1 MTKDKKSNQIK
12 AEKPQNQHKVQ
23 SSAPSVRL
31 LAKIE
36 IKGQG
41 MPHNILV
48 PATSA
53 QTVQGFMKSMEEK
66 FNKEFK
72 FDQVLIDSQNGQYKV
87 ENQYTIGQCFKDF
100 DNVIVKGTQ
109 SGAKSTP
116 KEKEKVQQ
124 KEKETVA
131 NKT

>member
-12 AEKPQNQHKVQ
+12 AEKPHNQPKVQ
-23 SSAPSVRL
+23 SSGPSVRL

-36 IKGQG
+36 IKGSG

-72 FDQVLIDSQNGQYKV
+72 FDHVLIDSQNGQYKV
-87 ENQYTIGQCFKDF
+87 ESQYTIGQCFKDF
-100 DNVIVKGTQ
+100 DNIIVKG
-109 SGAKSTP
+109 SKFEAKATP
-116 KEKEKVQQ
+116 KVQEKV
-124 KEKETVA
+124 
-131 NKT
+131 